1 MQLQLPNGDLRL
13 PWYTSAVTTSFWIAA
28 AKLAAVVVLTLV
40 SGFFVAAEYALVTV
54 RKTRIEEMVEEG
66 RPAARTLQSTVED
79 LPRLLA
85 ATQLGVTLVSL
96 VLGALAEPSV
106 ARVLEPLFN
115 LLPPPV
121 SRAAVHGISL
131 VLAFALVTALD
142 IILGELA
149 PKAIGLHYNE
159 RIAVLTVGPMR
170 AFMWLFGPFIAV
182 LEAGGTAVAKLAG
195 AGEATTHQ
203 APRSTEEL
211 KRIVMASTTAGV
223 LDPDEEE
230 MIVRVF
236 EFSRMTVRQAMVPR
250 TEMVA
255 IPTDITQ
262 RQLLALTARE
272 RHTRLPVYEGNPDSI
287 VGILYMR
294 DYLHSRGRLEGGQFD
309 VRKLMRSPLIVPES
323 MRLDDLLRAMQ
334 RQRIQI
340 AIAIDEFGGTAGL
353 VTLEDLLER
362 VFGEVQ
368 DEFERPETEVEM
380 LPDGSAVIDG
390 LALIDDINDRFG
402 MDLDDADYDTIGGY
416 VFGQLGRKPNIGDEI
431 EVQNRSLRVVEL
443 DGLRI
448 ARVHLSPELT
458 PSENN
463 SSPPE

>member
-1 MQLQLPNGDLRL
+1 
-13 PWYTSAVTTSFWIAA
+13 VTTFWIAA

-40 SGFFVAAEYALVTV
+40 SGFFVAAEYALVTI

-66 RPAARTLQSTVED
+66 RSTARVLQRTVED

-85 ATQLGVTLVSL
+85 ATQLGVTLMSL

-106 ARVLEPLFN
+106 ARVLYPLFN
-115 LLPPPV
+115 LLPRPV
-121 SRAAVHGISL
+121 SRAAVSGISV
-131 VLAFALVTALD
+131 VLAFVLITALD
-142 IILGELA
+142 IIVGELA

-159 RIAVLTVGPMR
+159 RIALLTVGPMR
-170 AFMWLFGPFIAV
+170 AFMFLFGPFIAV

-195 AGEATTHQ
+195 AGEATAHQ

-211 KRIVMASTTAGV
+211 KRMVMASTTAGV

-236 EFSRMTVRQAMVPR
+236 EFSRMTVRQVMVPR

-255 IPTDITQ
+255 IPTSITLP
-262 RQLLALTARE
+262 QLLALTARE
-272 RHTRLPVYEGNPDSI
+272 RHTRLPVYEGSLDNI
-287 VGILYMR
+287 VGILYLR
-294 DYLHSRGRLEGGQFD
+294 DFLHRRERLEGQGFD
-309 VRKLMRSPLIVPES
+309 VRKLMRSPLIIPET
-323 MRLDDLLRAMQ
+323 MRLDDLLRTMQ
-334 RQRIQI
+334 QQRIQI
-340 AIAIDEFGGTAGL
+340 AIAIDEFGGTGGL

-368 DEFERPETEVEM
+368 DEFERPETEVEL
-380 LPDGSAVIDG
+380 LPDGSAVVDG
-390 LALIDDINDRFG
+390 LALIDDINSRFG

-416 VFGQLGRKPNIGDEI
+416 VFGELGRRPNVGDEI
-431 EVQNRSLRVVEL
+431 AVQNRVLRVLEL

-448 ARVHLSPELT
+448 AKVQLSPELAS
-458 PSENN
+458 SEHN
-463 SSPPE
+463 SAPTEKSPGL